1 MNIINFTP
9 VPALIGGLI
18 LGLASVLLL
27 ISNGKIAGI
36 SGIAKGMFNSS
47 DKAWRIFFIVGL
59 ILGGFGYH
67 TFISEELKT
76 ESILNIDLKLII
88 AAILVGSGTA
98 LGNGCTSGHGICGL
112 SRRTKRSFVATCVFM
127 AFGMLTVYL
136 EKLF

>member
-47 DKAWRIFFIVGL
+47 DKAWRIFFIAGL

-76 ESILNIDLKLII
+76 ENILNIDLKLII